1 MQTDVCI
8 KQTPE
13 GSVLLV
19 LAVVRSSRTE
29 IVDLHQERC
38 RIKVKAPP
46 VDGEANAA
54 LTSFL
59 AKTFGLAKSRVSL
72 KQGQTSK
79 QKAFL
84 LRDLDAR
91 QAAEVLQNILS
102 AKER

>member
-1 MQTDVCI
+1 M
-8 KQTPE
+8 
-13 GSVLLV
+13 V

-38 RIKVKAPP
+38 RIKVKGAP

-54 LTSFL
+54 LIGFI
-59 AKTFGLAKSRVSL
+59 AKTFGLAKSMVSL

-84 LRDLDAR
+84 LQGLDAGR
-91 QAAEVLQNILS
+91 AIEILEKLLS
-102 AKER
+102 LKER

>member
-1 MQTDVCI
+1 MAAEVCI
-8 KQTPE
+8 KQTPQ
-13 GSVLLV
+13 GSVLMV

-38 RIKVKAPP
+38 RIKVKGAP

-54 LTSFL
+54 LISFI
-59 AKTFGLAKSRVSL
+59 AKTFGLAKSMVSL

-84 LRDLDAR
+84 LQGLDAGR
-91 QAAEVLQNILS
+91 AIEILENAVS
-102 AKER
+102 LKER